1 MCGVASLSSLSRA
14 RIMRHPT
21 CMAVLACD
29 MRLLPPAL
37 PRVRK
42 GVQRIRESK
51 GKAAQGRLESFFG
64 PVTVTKKAA
73 KEGEGKGKK
82 GAG

>member
-1 MCGVASLSSLSRA
+1 MTCVFSHLPSPGFARACSAS
-14 RIMRHPT
+14 
-21 CMAVLACD
+21 
-29 MRLLPPAL
+29 
-37 PRVRK
+37 
-42 GVQRIRESK
+42 GSK